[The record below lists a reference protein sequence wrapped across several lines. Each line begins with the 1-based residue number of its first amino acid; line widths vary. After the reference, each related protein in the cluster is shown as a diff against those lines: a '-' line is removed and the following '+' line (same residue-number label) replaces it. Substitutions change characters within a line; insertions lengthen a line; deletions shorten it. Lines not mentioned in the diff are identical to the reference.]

1 MLDALRKGAGTWVA
15 KIFIALLIL
24 SFAVWGIA
32 DIFRNFGSNVVAKVG
47 DTEISVADFDL
58 AYRRELN
65 AVSRQ
70 IGRPLS
76 TTEGAMFG
84 IPQQVLARMI
94 AEAAMNDMAADMNLG
109 ISDDGLRRMIQEN
122 PAFQRPGGGYDRNS
136 LVQLLRANGISEDDF
151 VREQRLLSGRQQI
164 AGALTDNLK
173 TPEAML
179 SAFNIFENET
189 RTVRYIAVPPSAAGE
204 IAAPSDA
211 DLESFYETR
220 KEDFRAPEYRSLSV
234 LQLLPQTLA
243 KPDEVTDA
251 EAKQA
256 YDRSGNRYRTDE
268 LRRVRQMPFPDSA
281 AAEAAAAELASGAK
295 TFAQLMEERGLK
307 DSDVDLGL
315 MAKDKFLDPA
325 IADAAFALPE
335 GGVSGAVQGRFTSV
349 ILEVAQIQPEAV
361 RPFDEVKAELK
372 QEIALQKAEQ
382 DVQDLHDEIEDA
394 RAGGASLAEVAGR
407 FSLTTTEIPAVD
419 SNGRDETG
427 QPVTLPEADGLLREA
442 FESDVGIENNPL
454 PLGQRGFVWF
464 DVTKVTPPRDRELSE
479 VRDAVVQA
487 WTAKERDQKL
497 LDLSASMAAQV
508 RGGETLEAVAEA
520 AGLAVQTSDSFKRN
534 GQPAGL
540 PQEAVEEAFSGP
552 SGTVLDTM
560 GADSGRLVMVVDSV
574 SAPAFFREEESIQ
587 QIDTQISEQLSASLL
602 NLVINK
608 VEADK
613 GVQIN
618 QQALQMVI
626 GTSAQ
631 N

>member
-47 DTEISVADFDL
+47 DTEISVVDFDL

-76 TTEGAMFG
+76 TTEGAQFG
-84 IPQQVLARMI
+84 VPQQVLARMI

-109 ISDDGLRRMIQEN
+109 ISDEELRRMIQEN
-122 PAFQRPGGGYDRNS
+122 PAFQRGGGYDRNS

-151 VREQRLLSGRQQI
+151 VREQRLLAGRQQI
-164 AGALTDNLK
+164 AGALTDNIK

-204 IAAPSDA
+204 IAAPTEEE
-211 DLESFYETR
+211 LQSFYETR
-220 KEDFRAPEYRSLSV
+220 KEDFRAPEYRSLSI

-243 KPDEVTDA
+243 KPDDVTDE

-256 YDRSGNRYRTDE
+256 YDRSANRFRTVE
-268 LRRVRQMPFPDSA
+268 QRRVLQMPFPDSA
-281 AAEAAAAELASGAK
+281 AAEAAAAEIASGAK

-307 DSDVDLGL
+307 DSDVDLGML
-315 MAKDKFLDPA
+315 AKDKFLDPA
-325 IADAAFALPE
+325 IAEAAFALPQ
-335 GGVSGAVQGRFTSV
+335 GGTSGAVQGRFTTV
-349 ILEVAQIQPEAV
+349 IVQVAEILPEAV

-372 QEIALQKAEQ
+372 QEIALEKAEQ
-382 DVQDLHDEIEDA
+382 EVQDLHDEIEDA
-394 RAGGASLAEVAGR
+394 RAGGATLAEVAGR

-419 SNGRDETG
+419 SNGRDEAG
-427 QPVTLPEADGLLREA
+427 QPVTLPEADGLLGDA

-464 DVTKVTPPRDRELSE
+464 DVTKVTPARDRDLSE

-487 WTAKERDQKL
+487 WSEKERDQKL
-497 LDLSASMAAQV
+497 LDISADMATRV
-508 RGGETLEAVAEA
+508 RGGEALDAVAAA
-520 AGLAVQTSDSFKRN
+520 AGLEVKTSDAFKRN

-552 SGTVLDTM
+552 TGTVLDTM
-560 GADSGRLVMVVDSV
+560 GADGGRLVMVVDSV
-574 SAPAFFREEESIQ
+574 SAPAFFREEESIK

-608 VEADK
+608 VEAEK
-613 GVQIN
+613 GVEIN
-618 QQALQMVI
+618 QQALQLVI
-626 GTSAQ
+626 GGPSQ

>member
-76 TTEGAMFG
+76 TTEGAQFG
-84 IPQQVLARMI
+84 VPQQVLARMI

-122 PAFQRPGGGYDRNS
+122 PAFQRGGGYDRNS

-151 VREQRLLSGRQQI
+151 VNEQRLLAGRQQI
-164 AGALTDNLK
+164 AGALTNDLK

-189 RTVRYIAVPPSAAGE
+189 RTVRYIAIPPSAAGE
-204 IAAPSDA
+204 IAAPADDA
-211 DLESFYETR
+211 LQTFYETR
-220 KEDFRAPEYRSLSV
+220 KEDFRAPEFRSLSI
-234 LQLLPQTLA
+234 LQLLPSAIA
-243 KPDEVTDA
+243 KPGDITDE
-251 EAKQA
+251 EARKA
-256 YDRSGNRYRTDE
+256 YDGSGNRFRTVE
-268 LRRVRQMPFPDSA
+268 QRRVLQMPFPDSA
-281 AAEAAAAELASGAK
+281 AAEAAAAEVASGAK

-325 IADAAFALPE
+325 IADAAFSLPQ
-335 GGVSGAVQGRFTSV
+335 GGTSGAVQGRFTTV
-349 ILEVAQIQPEAV
+349 ILQVAEVQPEAV

-372 QEIALQKAEQ
+372 QEIALEKAEQ
-382 DVQDLHDEIEDA
+382 EVQDLHDEIEDA
-394 RAGGASLAEVAGR
+394 RAGGASLAEVSGR

-419 SNGRDETG
+419 SNGRDEAG
-427 QPVTLPEADGLLREA
+427 QPVALPEADGLLRDA
-442 FESDVGIENNPL
+442 FDSDVGIENNPL

-464 DVTKVTPPRDRELSE
+464 DVTKVTPARDRELSE

-497 LDLSASMAAQV
+497 LDLSADMTTRL
-508 RGGETLEAVAEA
+508 RGGETLDAVAAA
-520 AGLAVQTSDSFKRN
+520 AGLEVKTSGTFKRN

-552 SGTVLDTM
+552 TGTVLDTM
-560 GADSGRLVMVVDSV
+560 GADGGRLVMVVDSV
-574 SAPAFFREEESIQ
+574 SAPAFFREEEGIK

-602 NLVINK
+602 NQVITK

-618 QQALQMVI
+618 QQALQLVI
-626 GTSAQ
+626 GAPAQ

>member
-32 DIFRNFGSNVVAKVG
+32 DIFRNFGNNVVANVG

-76 TTEGAMFG
+76 TTEGAQFG
-84 IPQQVLARMI
+84 VPQQVLARMI
-94 AEAAMNDMAADMNLG
+94 AEAAMNDMAADMKLG
-109 ISDDGLRRMIQEN
+109 ISDDELRRMIQEN

-164 AGALTDNLK
+164 AGALTDNIK

-179 SAFNIFENET
+179 SAFNIFENEA

-204 IAAPSDA
+204 IPAPTDEA
-211 DLESFYETR
+211 LQSFYETR
-220 KEDFRAPEYRSLSV
+220 KEDFRAPEYRSLSI
-234 LQLLPQTLA
+234 LQLLPQSLA
-243 KPDEVTDA
+243 KPDEVTDE
-251 EAKQA
+251 EARKA
-256 YDRSGNRYRTDE
+256 YDRAGNRFRTVE
-268 LRRVRQMPFPDSA
+268 QRRVLQMPFPDSA
-281 AAEAAAAELASGAK
+281 AAEAAAAELAAGTKS
-295 TFAQLMEERGLK
+295 FAQLMEERGLK
-307 DSDVDLGL
+307 DSDVNLGL

-325 IADAAFALPE
+325 IAEAAFSLPE
-335 GGVSGAVQGRFTSV
+335 GGVSGAVQGRFTTV
-349 ILEVAQIQPEAV
+349 ILEVAGIQPEAV

-372 QEIALQKAEQ
+372 QEIALEKAEQ

-394 RAGGASLAEVAGR
+394 RAGGATLAEVAGR
-407 FSLTTTEIPAVD
+407 FSLTTSEIPAVD
-419 SNGRDETG
+419 SNGRDEAG
-427 QPVTLPEADGLLREA
+427 QPVTLPDADGLLGDA

-464 DVTKVTPPRDRELSE
+464 DVTKVTPARDRELSE

-487 WTAKERDQKL
+487 WTEKERDQKL
-497 LDLSASMAAQV
+497 LNLSADMATRV
-508 RGGETLEAVAEA
+508 RGGETLDAVAAA
-520 AGLAVQTSDSFKRN
+520 AGLEVKTSDSFKRN

-560 GADSGRLVMVVDSV
+560 GADGGRLVMVVDSV
-574 SAPAFFREEESIQ
+574 SAPAFFREEESIK

-613 GVQIN
+613 GVEIN
-618 QQALQMVI
+618 QQALQLVI
-626 GTSAQ
+626 GGPSQ

>member
-47 DTEISVADFDL
+47 DTEISVVDFDL

-76 TTEGAMFG
+76 TTEGAQFG
-84 IPQQVLARMI
+84 VPQQVLARMI

-109 ISDDGLRRMIQEN
+109 ISDEELRRMIQEN
-122 PAFQRPGGGYDRNS
+122 PAFQRGGGYDRNS

-151 VREQRLLSGRQQI
+151 VREQRLLAGRQQI
-164 AGALTDNLK
+164 AGALTDNIK

-204 IAAPSDA
+204 IAAPTEEE
-211 DLESFYETR
+211 LQSFYETR
-220 KEDFRAPEYRSLSV
+220 KEDFRAPEYRSLSI

-243 KPDEVTDA
+243 KPDDVTDE

-256 YDRSGNRYRTDE
+256 YDRSANRFRTVE
-268 LRRVRQMPFPDSA
+268 QRRVLQMPFPDSA
-281 AAEAAAAELASGAK
+281 AAEAAAAEIASGVK

-307 DSDVDLGL
+307 DSDVDLGML
-315 MAKDKFLDPA
+315 AKDKFLDPA
-325 IADAAFALPE
+325 IAEAAFALPQ
-335 GGVSGAVQGRFTSV
+335 GGTSGAVQGRFTTV
-349 ILEVAQIQPEAV
+349 IVQVAEIQPEAV

-372 QEIALQKAEQ
+372 QEIALEKAEQ
-382 DVQDLHDEIEDA
+382 EVQDLHDEIEDA
-394 RAGGASLAEVAGR
+394 RAGGATLAEVAGR

-419 SNGRDETG
+419 SNGRDEAG
-427 QPVTLPEADGLLREA
+427 QPVTLPEADGLLGDA

-464 DVTKVTPPRDRELSE
+464 DVTKVTPARDRDLSE

-487 WTAKERDQKL
+487 WTEKERDQKL
-497 LDLSASMAAQV
+497 LDISADMATRV
-508 RGGETLEAVAEA
+508 RGGEALDAVAAA
-520 AGLAVQTSDSFKRN
+520 AGLEVKTSDAFKRN

-552 SGTVLDTM
+552 TGTVLDTM
-560 GADSGRLVMVVDSV
+560 GADGGRLVMVVDSV
-574 SAPAFFREEESIQ
+574 SAPAFFREEESIK

-608 VEADK
+608 VEAEK
-613 GVQIN
+613 GVEIN
-618 QQALQMVI
+618 QQALQLVI
-626 GTSAQ
+626 GGPSQ